1 MLKSDPRTC
10 AVVVTFNPEIDVV
23 ERELQSVGAQ
33 VDALVV
39 IDNGS
44 TMDIVNWL
52 RGKREEEG
60 LEVVFLNENRG
71 VAAAQN
77 AGIRWARERAF
88 THVLILDHDSVPA
101 PDMVASLVGA
111 IGKLNKQ
118 RVAAVGA
125 GYVDPRL
132 DNNPHFISLGRF
144 TFRRVS
150 ARNQAP
156 RDPVPVDFLISSG
169 ALIPLSTLE
178 HVGLMDE
185 RLFVDYVDIEWF
197 LRAKSLG
204 FQAFGVFAARME
216 HRMGTAR
223 RRIWLG
229 KWRYVP
235 SYSPSR
241 FYYIMRNGLLLYR
254 RHYTPWRWVLNDINK
269 NCAIFVIFAVLVPP
283 RFEHIKAM
291 IRGLW
296 DGLRSRDGKLEYPKQ
311 N

>member
-1 MLKSDPRTC
+1 MPSVKIC
-10 AVVVTFNPEIDVV
+10 AVVVSFNPELALLEKGLLSLRDQVEAIVV
-23 ERELQSVGAQ
+23 V
-33 VDALVV
+33 
-39 IDNGS
+39 DNGS
-44 TMDIVNWL
+44 AQQTTEWL
-52 RGKREEEG
+52 RRKAGARE
-60 LEVVFLNENRG
+60 LELIEFAENRG
-71 VAAAQN
+71 VATAQN
-77 AGIRWARERAF
+77 AGIRLARDRRF
-88 THVLILDHDSVPA
+88 THVLVLDHDSVPE
-101 PDMVASLVGA
+101 PGMVASLVRA
-111 IGKLNKQ
+111 LKKLRNQKI
-118 RVAAVGA
+118 AALGA
-125 GYVDPRL
+125 GYMDPRL
-132 DNNPHFISLGRF
+132 GGSPHFVRTGKFMFQRISQGHEG
-144 TFRRVS
+144 
-150 ARNQAP
+150 A
-156 RDPVPVDFLISSG
+156 DPVPVDFLISSG

-204 FQAFGVFAARME
+204 YQAFGVFAARME

-269 NCAIFVIFAVLVPP
+269 NFAIFAIFAVLVPP
-283 RFEHIKAM
+283 RLEHIRAM

-296 DGLRSRDGKLEYPKQ
+296 DGLRSRHGKLEYPKQ

>member
-1 MLKSDPRTC
+1 MASVKIC
-10 AVVVTFNPEIDVV
+10 AVVVSFNPELALL
-23 ERELQSVGAQ
+23 ERELLSLRDQ
-33 VDALVV
+33 VQAVV
-39 IDNGS
+39 VVDNGS
-44 TMDIVNWL
+44 AQQTIEWL
-52 RGKREEEG
+52 RQKALARE
-60 LEVVFLNENRG
+60 LELIAFVDNRG

-77 AGIRWARERAF
+77 AGIRWARDRGF
-88 THVLILDHDSVPA
+88 THVLVLDHDSVPE
-101 PDMVASLVGA
+101 PGMVASLVRALEELGNR
-111 IGKLNKQ
+111 K
-118 RVAAVGA
+118 VAALGA

-132 DNNPHFISLGRF
+132 DGNPHFVRTGRF
-144 TFRRVS
+144 MFQRIL
-150 ARNQAP
+150 
-156 RDPVPVDFLISSG
+156 RDYERTDAVPVDFLISSG

-178 HVGLMDE
+178 RVGLMDE

-204 FQAFGVFAARME
+204 YQAFGVFAARME

-241 FYYIMRNGLLLYR
+241 FYYIMRNGMLLYR
-254 RHYTPWRWVLNDINK
+254 RHYTPRRWMLNDINK
-269 NCAIFVIFAVLVPP
+269 NLAIFAIFSVLVPP
-283 RFEHIKAM
+283 RLEHVRAM